1 MENNGFDSTNHYSD
15 CTGPYCDCDERR
27 YGSRS
32 TGSGDWMLLILSI
45 IFGVVFPPLGFVFFL
60 CFVLK

>member
-32 TGSGDWMLLILSI
+32 TGSGDGLLLILSI